1 MSPRWL
7 RRRWISL
14 RERRARGD
22 LAYHRGVR
30 AGTAYASSDDT
41 ETVVMPAEVRSGSC
55 ARLQYRAFC
64 ARLMRF
70 FKMQYTGS
78 RPPRKGY
85 DS

>member
-14 RERRARGD
+14 GERRARGD

-55 ARLQYRAFC
+55 ARLV
-64 ARLMRF
+64 RF